1 MILVLSTAGAPARNR
16 CRLDVVL
23 LGVQLGR
30 ERGFAEL
37 NRSID
42 AAFKE
47 QRSMTRPSRGPLAGI
62 RILDLSRV
70 LAGPYC
76 TTLLWELGAEVVKI
90 EQPGHGDDTRAFPPF
105 QNGES
110 VYFASINRG
119 KRSLALDLKN
129 SDDRRVFEGLLER
142 ADVLVE
148 NFRPGTMQRL
158 GLGHEALRQRFPGLI
173 YAAISGFGDTGPYRD
188 LPAYDLIVQALGGMI
203 SINGQEGGAGVRL
216 GISLGDLAAG
226 VFASLA
232 ISAALYE
239 RRASGQGRFIDVAM
253 LDVQTMLLESALVRQ
268 FATGDTQTP
277 TGSRHPVIT
286 PFDVYQAQ
294 DGPIAIA
301 CANEHLYGQLCDA
314 IERPALKIDPHFDS
328 LFARFANHAALKVEL
343 ESALAAKPV
352 AAWVALL
359 REAGVP
365 AAPIHTMA
373 DVVNDPQLNARGM
386 FVEVDDPD
394 MGKLKMSG
402 SAFKISGYQQA
413 PTRPPAPNLDEA
425 RADVLAE
432 LGLPAEESRTRVR
445 QAQKPHLW

>member
-1 MILVLSTAGAPARNR
+1 
-16 CRLDVVL
+16 
-23 LGVQLGR
+23 
-30 ERGFAEL
+30 
-37 NRSID
+37 
-42 AAFKE
+42 
-47 QRSMTRPSRGPLAGI
+47 MTEHPRGPLAGV
-62 RILDLSRV
+62 RIVDLSRV

-76 TTLLWELGAEVVKI
+76 TTLLWELGAEIIKI

-129 SDDRRVFEGLLER
+129 PDDRRVFEGLLER

-148 NFRPGTMQRL
+148 NFRPGAMERL
-158 GLGHEALRQRFPGLI
+158 GYSYDQLKEKFPSLI

-203 SINGQEGGAGVRL
+203 SINGPEGGPGMRL

-226 VFASLA
+226 TFAALA
-232 ISAALYE
+232 VSSALYE
-239 RRASGQGRFIDVAM
+239 RRASGKGRFIDIAM

-268 FATGDTQTP
+268 FATGETQKP

-286 PFDVYQAQ
+286 PFDVFQAK

-301 CANEHLYGQLCDA
+301 CANDHLFNELCDA
-314 IERPALKIDPHFDS
+314 LGVPALKDDPHFNS
-328 LFARFANHAALKVEL
+328 LFARYANQPALKVEL
-343 ESALAAKPV
+343 EKALAAGSV
-352 AAWVALL
+352 AVWVAKL
-359 REAGVP
+359 RALGVP

-373 DVVNDPQLNARGM
+373 DVVNDPQLKARNM
-386 FVEVDDPD
+386 FVEVDDAE

-402 SAFKISGYQQA
+402 SAFKISGYEQS

-432 LGLPAEESRTRVR
+432 LALPEEEQRERVK
-445 QAQKPHLW
+445 QPPKHPLW

>member
-1 MILVLSTAGAPARNR
+1 
-16 CRLDVVL
+16 
-23 LGVQLGR
+23 
-30 ERGFAEL
+30 
-37 NRSID
+37 
-42 AAFKE
+42 
-47 QRSMTRPSRGPLAGI
+47 MTETPRGPLAGV
-62 RILDLSRV
+62 RIVDLSRV

-76 TTLLWELGAEVVKI
+76 TTLLWELGADVIKI

-129 SDDRRVFEGLLER
+129 ADDRKVFEALLAR

-148 NFRPGTMQRL
+148 NFRPGTMERL
-158 GLGHEALRQRFPGLI
+158 GYGYETVKAKFPGLI

-203 SINGQEGGAGVRL
+203 SINGPEGSGGLRL

-226 VFASLA
+226 AFAALA
-232 ISAALYE
+232 VSSALYE
-239 RRASGQGRFIDVAM
+239 RRQSGEGRFIDIAM

-268 FATGDTQTP
+268 FATGETQKP

-286 PFDVYQAQ
+286 PFDVFQAK

-301 CANEHLYGQLCDA
+301 CANDHLFNELADA
-314 IERPALKIDPHFDS
+314 LSVPALKDDAHFNT
-328 LFARFANHAALKVEL
+328 LYARFANQPALKVEL
-343 ESALAAKPV
+343 EKALAAKPV
-352 AAWVALL
+352 AEWVETLRAL
-359 REAGVP
+359 GIPV
-365 AAPIHTMA
+365 APIHTMA
-373 DVVNDPQLNARGM
+373 DVVNDPQLKARNM
-386 FVEVDDPD
+386 FVEVDDAE

-402 SAFKISGYQQA
+402 SAFKISGYEQS

-432 LGLPAEESRTRVR
+432 LALPEEDRRPRVKGP
-445 QAQKPHLW
+445 QKTPLW